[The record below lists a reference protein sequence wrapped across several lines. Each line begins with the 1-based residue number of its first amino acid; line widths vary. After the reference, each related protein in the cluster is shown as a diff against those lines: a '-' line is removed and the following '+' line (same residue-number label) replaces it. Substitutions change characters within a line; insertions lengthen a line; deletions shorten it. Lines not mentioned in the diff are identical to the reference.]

1 MTTSEART
9 PSDVLREARDNRSSR
24 KRNAVFQAVDK
35 MRRDGSDIT
44 FASVAR
50 AAQVSQWLV
59 YAEGVRE
66 YITAA
71 MQAQSAPSA
80 HDERI
85 GRKPSVPSLR
95 TDLELARQDIKAL
108 RHENARLKTVL
119 RERLGEQLE
128 AESAQS
134 LRLRID
140 HLSEVNNR
148 LSNEN
153 SCLSGDVGALRE
165 QLTTAEDDLAA
176 ARASLRRMIKSQ
188 TADLIE

>member
-1 MTTSEART
+1 MFF
-9 PSDVLREARDNRSSR
+9 REARDTGSNR
-24 KRNAVFQAVDK
+24 KRNAVFQAVDR

-50 AAQVSQWLV
+50 AAPASQWV
-59 YAEGVRE
+59 VHTEGVRE

-80 HDERI
+80 HDEHI
-85 GRKPSVPSLR
+85 GRKSSTAGIR

-119 RERLGEQLE
+119 GERLGEQRE
-128 AESAQS
+128 VESAPS

-140 HLSEVNNR
+140 QLSDVNNR
-148 LSNEN
+148 LDNEN
-153 SCLSGDVGALRE
+153 SCLRGDVSTLRE
-165 QLTTAEDDLAA
+165 QLRSVEEVWQQQGGVCVA
-176 ARASLRRMIKSQ
+176 
-188 TADLIE
+188 